1 MQSILRSRIRKRTPK
16 LSGSI
21 SWSMIS
27 QRRSGYGS
35 GNLINQTWLCGL
47 VKKYWG
53 WSLVSCVRVNHIIKV
68 FLWPGQAIF
77 PSDNLFSVLIAIF
90 YLDLMGNQI

>member
-1 MQSILRSRIRKRTPK
+1 
-16 LSGSI
+16 
-21 SWSMIS
+21 MIS

-47 VKKYWG
+47 VKNDWG
-53 WSLVSCVRVNHIIKV
+53 FGLGYGVRVNHVIKV

-90 YLDLMGNQI
+90 YLALMGNQI